1 MAPTLVQAPSCF
13 STSASS
19 LISSLVLQ
27 CTFEDLVRAQIRPSP
42 SLNPPWLPSA
52 LRTKFGL
59 DSCIPHQHY
68 PTFSSFFLQAPLG
81 FNICFYMEL
90 CSPWS
95 IQALGPSSDG
105 ATSRKLSR
113 ISRMNQ
119 VLPSLIFPLWVI
131 AVWGWVCEPR
141 EG

>member
-1 MAPTLVQAPSCF
+1 MAPHCPQDKIQAGQLYPS
-13 STSASS
+13 
-19 LISSLVLQ
+19 
-27 CTFEDLVRAQIRPSP
+27 
-42 SLNPPWLPSA
+42 SA
-52 LRTKFGL
+52 L
-59 DSCIPHQHY
+59 SHI
-68 PTFSSFFLQAPLG
+68 FLQAPLG

-105 ATSRKLSR
+105 AASRKLSR
-113 ISRMNQ
+113 IPRLNQ

-131 AVWGWVCEPR
+131 AVWGWICEPR